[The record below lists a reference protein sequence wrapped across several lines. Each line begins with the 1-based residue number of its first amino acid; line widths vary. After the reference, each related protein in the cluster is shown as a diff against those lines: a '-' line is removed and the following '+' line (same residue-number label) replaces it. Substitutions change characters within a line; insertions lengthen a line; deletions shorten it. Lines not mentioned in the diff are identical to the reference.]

1 MLYDEEKDYVMRM
14 IREVS
19 RVLFSILFGKQYVQ
33 VETELENKFR
43 TEGTP
48 ENALKDLVVRGQIC
62 EAENILLEDLDY
74 SNKASVAFAVMFY
87 RYLGE
92 MEDGFLQQNLHVC
105 KVRFNQSHYFAKSN
119 TLMLNYT
126 AVVDSMDV
134 HENEEIDSYRWFTR
148 EEAAKNVAGSSL
160 AGDFLNGYLTG
171 EYHFSDSIKHSDGE
185 DEKETEKP

>member
-48 ENALKDLVVRGQIC
+48 ENALKDLVDRGQIC

-92 MEDGFLQQNLHVC
+92 MEDGFLQQHDFSTQEVLDGLDSLIEN
-105 KVRFNQSHYFAKSN
+105 SGYSGI
-119 TLMLNYT
+119 
-126 AVVDSMDV
+126 VDMMV
-134 HENEEIDSYRWFTR
+134 ERR
-148 EEAAKNVAGSSL
+148 
-160 AGDFLNGYLTG
+160 
-171 EYHFSDSIKHSDGE
+171 
-185 DEKETEKP
+185 KE